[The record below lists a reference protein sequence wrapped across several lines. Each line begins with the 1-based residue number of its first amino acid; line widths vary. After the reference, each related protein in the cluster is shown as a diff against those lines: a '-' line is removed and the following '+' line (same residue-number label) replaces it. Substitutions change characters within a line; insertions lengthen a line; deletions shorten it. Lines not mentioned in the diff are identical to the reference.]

1 MKETTK
7 YMATHVQEGG
17 AVAETTEVVES
28 LLYADEAAARLK
40 VPATWLYAAARE
52 GRFPCVRMG
61 RHVRFRPADVDH
73 WIATGGKGTD

>member
-7 YMATHVQEGG
+7 YMATHVQEEV
-17 AVAETTEVVES
+17 AMAETET

-40 VPATWLYAAARE
+40 VPTTWLYTAARE

-61 RHVRFRPADVDH
+61 RHVRFRPADIDH